1 MTSYSIKN
9 CLSTTEKRR
18 ILFIFFIKH
27 VRKTTKTSH
36 TFAYHF
42 FLLTFISDK
51 SIKRKLVMLSIVLP
65 VKNFFRIG
73 IPVLCLFGCAPTF
86 FIFWFFLRLITAIFF
101 SEQIYRRFDDILYS
115 LYQQFVLFFF
125 ENWVNVKVLF
135 VQIKVLLVNVL
146 LI

>member
-1 MTSYSIKN
+1 
-9 CLSTTEKRR
+9 
-18 ILFIFFIKH
+18 
-27 VRKTTKTSH
+27 
-36 TFAYHF
+36 
-42 FLLTFISDK
+42 
-51 SIKRKLVMLSIVLP
+51 MLSIVLP

-73 IPVLCLFGCAPTF
+73 IPVLCLFGSAPTF